1 MMDETA
7 EVRKGLVQEI
17 NGDPQSRTALEG
29 VHGQV
34 WDTAELARDFDVMG
48 FAAPLVVVVRKAD
61 AVTGSLF
68 FQHAPRFYFTFRPN
82 A

>member
-1 MMDETA
+1 MIDET
-7 EVRKGLVQEI
+7 EETRKDLVCEI

-29 VHGQV
+29 IHGQV
-34 WDTAELARDFDVMG
+34 WDTNELARDFEVMG

-61 AVTGSLF
+61 AVIGSLF
-68 FQHAPRFYFTFRPN
+68 FQHSPRLYFAFQPN